1 MRFPIWRIGVFIAA
15 VVWPLLWLYQAW
27 AEVLGPD
34 PGKVLVDRLGLGA
47 LVLLL
52 VTLSVTPLQ
61 KLTGWAG
68 WVAVRRQLGLWC
80 FAYVVLH
87 LSSYTA
93 FILGFDWSQLGV
105 ELRKRPYISIGTLGF
120 LCLLAMAVTS
130 NRYSQRRLGSRWKK
144 LHRLAYVVLGLGLL
158 HMLWIV
164 RADLKEWAVYASI
177 GILLLVLRIPP
188 VTRRIPRLMAKK
200 PSSARKAKL
209 SVDGKS

>member
-1 MRFPIWRIGVFIAA
+1 MRYPLWRVGVFIAA
-15 VVWPLLWLYQAW
+15 AVWPLLWLYQAW
-27 AEVLGPD
+27 ADVLGPD
-34 PGKVLVDRLGLGA
+34 PGKVLVDRLGLGT

-52 VTLSVTPLQ
+52 VTLSMTPLQ

-68 WVAVRRQLGLWC
+68 WIAVRRQLGLWC

-87 LSSYTA
+87 MSGYTA

-105 ELRKRPYISIGTLGF
+105 ELRKRPYIIVGALGF
-120 LCLLAMAVTS
+120 LCLLALALTS

-164 RADLKEWAVYASI
+164 RADLKEWAIYAFI
-177 GILLLVLRIPP
+177 GVFLLVLRLPP
-188 VTRRIPRLMAKK
+188 VTRRIPRLTGKK
-200 PSSARKAKL
+200 SSSSRKA
-209 SVDGKS
+209 